1 MWANNLSGDSGIIDT
16 DYCRNSRAKVPPSI
30 KDAASV
36 EIFKRRDTWANIV
49 SLIPMLSKEKAL
61 NFTKDNEQ
69 RFSCPQKLLAYFEAM
84 PVEDAI
90 KSIQGC
96 FRSGSL
102 KSKEIKLSRMLYD
115 MMTTEDPTCA
125 ICFGE

>member
-1 MWANNLSGDSGIIDT
+1 
-16 DYCRNSRAKVPPSI
+16 VPPSI

-36 EIFKRRDTWANIV
+36 ELFKRRDTWANIV

-69 RFSCPQKLLAYFEAM
+69 RFSCPQKLLTHFEAM
-84 PVEDAI
+84 SEEDAI

-96 FRSGSL
+96 FSSRSGSQ
-102 KSKEIKLSRMLYD
+102 KSKEIKLSRLLYN

-125 ICFGE
+125 IGFGE